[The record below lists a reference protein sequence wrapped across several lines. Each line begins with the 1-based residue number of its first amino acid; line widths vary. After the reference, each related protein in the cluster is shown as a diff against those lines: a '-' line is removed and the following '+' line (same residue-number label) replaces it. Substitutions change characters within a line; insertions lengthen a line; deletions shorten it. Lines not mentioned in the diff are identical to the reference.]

1 VILLLM
7 TMVTMILLLLLLI
20 SIPRILM
27 KIVLRSMPWL
37 TQPKEIKRRGVTIS
51 RKGGYHLF
59 ISRDE
64 VQHLMI
70 NYFTLNGPRFTIEA
84 LSGTQCIGVHLEDQY
99 SAFTMSLARCSP
111 SFSQSITLLKGAM
124 AFWIDS

>member
-1 VILLLM
+1 
-7 TMVTMILLLLLLI
+7 
-20 SIPRILM
+20 
-27 KIVLRSMPWL
+27 
-37 TQPKEIKRRGVTIS
+37 VTIS
-51 RKGGYHLF
+51 RKGRYHLF

-99 SAFTMSLARCSP
+99 SAFTMSRARCSP
-111 SFSQSITLLKGAM
+111 SFSQKHYFTKRGNGILDRLM
-124 AFWIDS
+124 IPVV